1 LVFTSAPTNATVGSA
16 FSVQPIVEI
25 EDASGN
31 AVLNNTTPITLAIG
45 TNPSAGGLG
54 ALSCTSNPMSS
65 TGNGLI
71 TFAGCAINKIGN
83 GYTLTASSAD
93 GSLVATATTPFN
105 VAAGPPTQLAF
116 SAQPTSGSD
125 GVAFSTQPQVTVED
139 AGGNPV
145 IGNTDTIT
153 LGIGTNPGN
162 GSLSCTST
170 TATVNSATGI
180 ASFMGC
186 SISNLGSGY
195 TLTATDGS
203 LTPAT
208 TSPFLVTVGPA
219 ARLVFSTS
227 PSNSTGGVAF
237 GTQPKVTVEDS
248 GGNPVTGNTSSVSL
262 AVSTGSGTVTC
273 SPASAAVSSSTGI
286 ASFAGC
292 SVDQAGTGDKLTAT
306 DGSLTSAPSGSF
318 NITVGPAAQLAFTT
332 SPNGGT
338 GGINWTTQPKVT
350 VEDAGGNAV
359 TGTTSKVTV
368 AITSNSGTSGATLG
382 CNANQVT
389 DSSSTGI
396 ATFAGCDIDK
406 SGSGYTLTAT
416 DGGLTSPPS
425 GSFTITVGPATQLNF
440 TSATPSGSHNSSFGT
455 QTVAVEDAGGNVV
468 TSNNS
473 SNISLSLTSGSST
486 LLTCTSAKTLQASAG
501 TVSFTGC
508 QISAAGTYSLTAST
522 TTTGIASDTTSTF
535 TLK

>member
-1 LVFTSAPTNATVGSA
+1 
-16 FSVQPIVEI
+16 
-25 EDASGN
+25 
-31 AVLNNTTPITLAIG
+31 
-45 TNPSAGGLG
+45 
-54 ALSCTSNPMSS
+54 
-65 TGNGLI
+65 
-71 TFAGCAINKIGN
+71 
-83 GYTLTASSAD
+83 
-93 GSLVATATTPFN
+93 
-105 VAAGPPTQLAF
+105 
-116 SAQPTSGSD
+116 
-125 GVAFSTQPQVTVED
+125 VTVED
-139 AGGNPV
+139 AGGNAV
-145 IGNTDTIT
+145 TGNSSKVTVAITSNSGTSGAT
-153 LGIGTNPGN
+153 LGCNANQVTV
-162 GSLSCTST
+162 SST
-170 TATVNSATGI
+170 TGI
-180 ASFMGC
+180 ANFAGC
-186 SISNLGSGY
+186 DIDKAGSGY
-195 TLTATDGS
+195 TLTATDGTLS
-203 LTPAT
+203 AAT
-208 TSPFLVTVGPA
+208 T
-219 ARLVFSTS
+219 
-227 PSNSTGGVAF
+227 
-237 GTQPKVTVEDS
+237 GT
-248 GGNPVTGNTSSVSL
+248 
-262 AVSTGSGTVTC
+262 
-273 SPASAAVSSSTGI
+273 
-286 ASFAGC
+286 FA
-292 SVDQAGTGDKLTAT
+292 
-306 DGSLTSAPSGSF
+306 
-318 NITVGPAAQLAFTT
+318 ITVGPAAQLAFTT

-416 DGGLTSPPS
+416 DGGLTSPAS